1 MLSPGENS
9 PKLRATRADKNKEG
23 LVGVLCRSQSCVGL
37 LLCKFKS
44 TGYKLLHS
52 LRSPGSNSAARIQGF
67 TAIEIIT
74 TLSLLGILLGMSV
87 SGLSYYQAGRSM
99 DVAKSEVVTQI
110 REAQAMAVA
119 TGNTYRIDFS
129 DPSLRTYQLQ
139 YRSGSGWVN
148 VRAPQSLP
156 GGVQFDS
163 AAPPS
168 FGGDA
173 YLEFYARGTCESGQ
187 LTLTGRFGKSATIQ
201 VDGETANVRT

>member
-1 MLSPGENS
+1 MS
-9 PKLRATRADKNKEG
+9 
-23 LVGVLCRSQSCVGL
+23 CRFQSCVGL
-37 LLCKFKS
+37 LLGKFKS
-44 TGYKLLHS
+44 TGYKLFHS
-52 LRSPGSNSAARIQGF
+52 LSSPGWNSAGRIQGF
-67 TAIEIIT
+67 TAIEIII

-99 DVAKSEVVTQI
+99 DVAQSEIVTQI

-129 DPSLRTYQLQ
+129 DPSLKTYQLQ

-148 VRAPQSLP
+148 VRASESLP

-168 FGGDA
+168 FGGGA